1 MTETGPPPI
10 LEIRDVTKAFGG
22 LRAVDGCS
30 LEVFPG
36 RITGLIGPNGAGKS
50 TLFNVIAGLY
60 APDHGEVVFEG
71 QRVDGL
77 PPHRIV
83 RKGLVKTFQTPR
95 ELRTMTALEN
105 LMVAPP
111 PIAGERLTDLI
122 RRPWDIPKAEAEV
135 IGRARDILALVGLRE
150 LRDEYAKNLSGGQ
163 KELLEIARALMAQP
177 KLVLLDEPVAGVN
190 PTLAKNILDMIESLR
205 KQGITFFL
213 VEHDMDVVMKRCAWI
228 IVMHQGRRLAE
239 GPPDEIKANPRVID
253 SYLGG

>member
-1 MTETGPPPI
+1 MRFVHTADWQIGMKAAHVGKAAEKVRSARLET
-10 LEIRDVTKAFGG
+10 IR
-22 LRAVDGCS
+22 
-30 LEVFPG
+30 
-36 RITGLIGPNGAGKS
+36 RIQHLARESNAEFVLLAGD
-50 TLFNVIAGLY
+50 TFE
-60 APDHGEVVFEG
+60 DHGVG
-71 QRVDGL
+71 
-77 PPHRIV
+77 
-83 RKGLVKTFQTPR
+83 
-95 ELRTMTALEN
+95 
-105 LMVAPP
+105 
-111 PIAGERLTDLI
+111 
-122 RRPWDIPKAEAEV
+122 IPKAEAEV

-163 KELLEIARALMAQP
+163 KKLLEIARALMAQP

>member
-83 RKGLVKTFQTPR
+83 RKGLVK
-95 ELRTMTALEN
+95 N
-105 LMVAPP
+105 
-111 PIAGERLTDLI
+111 
-122 RRPWDIPKAEAEV
+122 
-135 IGRARDILALVGLRE
+135 
-150 LRDEYAKNLSGGQ
+150 
-163 KELLEIARALMAQP
+163 
-177 KLVLLDEPVAGVN
+177 
-190 PTLAKNILDMIESLR
+190 
-205 KQGITFFL
+205 
-213 VEHDMDVVMKRCAWI
+213 
-228 IVMHQGRRLAE
+228 
-239 GPPDEIKANPRVID
+239 
-253 SYLGG
+253 

>member
-1 MTETGPPPI
+1 M
-10 LEIRDVTKAFGG
+10 
-22 LRAVDGCS
+22 
-30 LEVFPG
+30 
-36 RITGLIGPNGAGKS
+36 
-50 TLFNVIAGLY
+50 
-60 APDHGEVVFEG
+60 
-71 QRVDGL
+71 
-77 PPHRIV
+77 
-83 RKGLVKTFQTPR
+83 
-95 ELRTMTALEN
+95 
-105 LMVAPP
+105 
-111 PIAGERLTDLI
+111 
-122 RRPWDIPKAEAEV
+122 

-163 KELLEIARALMAQP
+163 KKLLEIARALMAQP

>member
-50 TLFNVIAGLY
+50 TLF
-60 APDHGEVVFEG
+60 
-71 QRVDGL
+71 
-77 PPHRIV
+77 
-83 RKGLVKTFQTPR
+83 
-95 ELRTMTALEN
+95 
-105 LMVAPP
+105 
-111 PIAGERLTDLI
+111 
-122 RRPWDIPKAEAEV
+122 
-135 IGRARDILALVGLRE
+135 
-150 LRDEYAKNLSGGQ
+150 
-163 KELLEIARALMAQP
+163 
-177 KLVLLDEPVAGVN
+177 LLDEPVAGVN

-205 KQGITFFL
+205 KKGITFFL